1 MRDFKF
7 VLATEK
13 RRRVLSTDERISN
26 DNHDHP
32 LISKQ
37 KEFSW
42 FSEFMISRVYFFWM
56 SPIPANFHI
65 PKTCEITS
73 CTWIFKNSE
82 NLTSKKHHELL
93 YISDWNEQQARHFW
107 TRLNL
112 LKIEFRKKKPWPHIY
127 CILSVHPF
135 STSCSRLQF
144 HWSSCLIK
152 FPWFSI
158 VDKPKKRLTAIF
170 YDFPAFTFHFDFLL
184 FTSFFTCFFFRFSC
198 PSFISMSSQ
207 I

>member
-13 RRRVLSTDERISN
+13 GRRVLSTDERISN

-37 KEFSW
+37 REFSW
-42 FSEFMISRVYFFWM
+42 FSEFMIYRVYFFWM

-73 CTWIFKNSE
+73 CTWILKNSE
-82 NLTSKKHHELL
+82 NLTSTKHHELL

-112 LKIEFRKKKPWPHIY
+112 LKIEFRKKNYDP
-127 CILSVHPF
+127 
-135 STSCSRLQF
+135 
-144 HWSSCLIK
+144 
-152 FPWFSI
+152 
-158 VDKPKKRLTAIF
+158 IF
-170 YDFPAFTFHFDFLL
+170 TV
-184 FTSFFTCFFFRFSC
+184 FFTVFLST
-198 PSFISMSSQ
+198 PSPLLVRGFNFTDQ
-207 I
+207 VAW